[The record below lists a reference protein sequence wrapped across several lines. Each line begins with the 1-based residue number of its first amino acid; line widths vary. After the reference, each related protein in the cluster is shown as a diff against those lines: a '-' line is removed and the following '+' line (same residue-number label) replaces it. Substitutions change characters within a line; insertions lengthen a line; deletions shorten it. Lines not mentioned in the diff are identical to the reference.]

1 MMNSNR
7 KKQKTAAWIGS
18 VAGILI
24 VAAILITLN
33 AILKPLNWRWDCTE
47 DKRYTLSRG
56 SENIL
61 KHLDKVVSLRFYY
74 SRDAADM
81 PVFLKNYASRVEDLL
96 GEFKRAGGDKIDL
109 RQLNPTPDSD
119 EEDSAVLDGVSG
131 RPLDMFGSGDPIYF
145 GVAVSCGGRTAVL
158 PFLSPENEAQLEYDL
173 ARAITEVTAE
183 RKVKLGILSSLP
195 VMGGYSA
202 PPMMMNSA
210 PNPPWWIVTELKRN
224 YDVVEIPVSGT
235 EIASD
240 IDVILAL
247 QPQNLSDG
255 MLFALDQFILRGGK
269 VLAFLDPFAVSGMRQ
284 QPYPQPGGSSFDK
297 LLKAWGIEFNSGKI
311 VADRKLATRLRGP
324 YGNVESMPTVLT
336 LGKAEMDTAIP
347 ALSALNTL
355 LLFCPGE
362 FSGTPVE
369 GLTQTVLLHSSD
381 DAGLVESFEAQGSGE
396 QILKNLKPE
405 NREFALALQLAGT
418 FPTAFPDGSPEPP
431 AAGDGK
437 EKKAEQ
443 SSQKKADS
451 LKKSTQPGAVVL
463 VGDADMLFDS
473 FCVRQGNFLG
483 QTVAQPINDNLSFA
497 LNLVDQLSGDENL
510 FEIRARGASS
520 RPFTVVRDL
529 QAKAEKEFQ
538 GKIVQL
544 EEELRT
550 VQMQIDELQ
559 RKRKPGEKELL
570 SSEQRKV
577 LADFRRKEVEA
588 RKELKQ
594 VRRQLRR
601 EIDSLENTLIF
612 INIALMPILVVA
624 AGITV
629 AAVKRRRSAHR

>member
-1 MMNSNR
+1 M
-7 KKQKTAAWIGS
+7 
-18 VAGILI
+18 
-24 VAAILITLN
+24 
-33 AILKPLNWRWDCTE
+33 
-47 DKRYTLSRG
+47 
-56 SENIL
+56 
-61 KHLDKVVSLRFYY
+61 
-74 SRDAADM
+74 
-81 PVFLKNYASRVEDLL
+81 
-96 GEFKRAGGDKIDL
+96 
-109 RQLNPTPDSD
+109 
-119 EEDSAVLDGVSG
+119 
-131 RPLDMFGSGDPIYF
+131 
-145 GVAVSCGGRTAVL
+145 
-158 PFLSPENEAQLEYDL
+158 
-173 ARAITEVTAE
+173 
-183 RKVKLGILSSLP
+183 
-195 VMGGYSA
+195 
-202 PPMMMNSA
+202 
-210 PNPPWWIVTELKRN
+210 
-224 YDVVEIPVSGT
+224 
-235 EIASD
+235 
-240 IDVILAL
+240 
-247 QPQNLSDG
+247 
-255 MLFALDQFILRGGK
+255 
-269 VLAFLDPFAVSGMRQ
+269 
-284 QPYPQPGGSSFDK
+284 
-297 LLKAWGIEFNSGKI
+297 
-311 VADRKLATRLRGP
+311 ADRKLATRLRGP

-431 AAGDGK
+431 AAEDGK

-451 LKKSTQPGAVVL
+451 LKKSTQPGAGSAGRGRRYAL
-463 VGDADMLFDS
+463 RFLLRA
-473 FCVRQGNFLG
+473 QGNFLG

>member
-1 MMNSNR
+1 M
-7 KKQKTAAWIGS
+7 
-18 VAGILI
+18 
-24 VAAILITLN
+24 
-33 AILKPLNWRWDCTE
+33 
-47 DKRYTLSRG
+47 
-56 SENIL
+56 
-61 KHLDKVVSLRFYY
+61 
-74 SRDAADM
+74 
-81 PVFLKNYASRVEDLL
+81 
-96 GEFKRAGGDKIDL
+96 
-109 RQLNPTPDSD
+109 
-119 EEDSAVLDGVSG
+119 
-131 RPLDMFGSGDPIYF
+131 
-145 GVAVSCGGRTAVL
+145 
-158 PFLSPENEAQLEYDL
+158 
-173 ARAITEVTAE
+173 
-183 RKVKLGILSSLP
+183 
-195 VMGGYSA
+195 
-202 PPMMMNSA
+202 
-210 PNPPWWIVTELKRN
+210 
-224 YDVVEIPVSGT
+224 
-235 EIASD
+235 
-240 IDVILAL
+240 
-247 QPQNLSDG
+247 
-255 MLFALDQFILRGGK
+255 
-269 VLAFLDPFAVSGMRQ
+269 
-284 QPYPQPGGSSFDK
+284 
-297 LLKAWGIEFNSGKI
+297 
-311 VADRKLATRLRGP
+311 
-324 YGNVESMPTVLT
+324 LT

-431 AAGDGK
+431 AAEDGK
-437 EKKAEQ
+437 E
-443 SSQKKADS
+443 KKADS